1 MIPRRFGPPHRSPV
15 TAPEPSRPAGR
26 RGRERGAPAVLRT
39 ESGSPLSYGC
49 PMTNIGDDRHPGPG
63 QDPTPDSEIDFD
75 DERAEEFPEPDELEN
90 EEVGAVL
97 DDPESLTTDE
107 DEVR

>member
-1 MIPRRFGPPHRSPV
+1 MGPRTAPRRG
-15 TAPEPSRPAGR
+15 TGSRPVPSGPIAGR
-26 RGRERGAPAVLRT
+26 EPGAATVVR
-39 ESGSPLSYGC
+39 SGSAAPLSYGC

-75 DERAEEFPEPDELEN
+75 DEPAEEFPEPDELEN

-97 DDPESLTTDE
+97 DDPESLTSDE
-107 DEVR
+107 DDVQ